1 MMQDVPV
8 VVVHDGIGSTKVDL
22 PDGVEAG
29 YIRME
34 EMEPAQTE
42 SKSGGGRP
50 EKERTLPRS
59 KVERRGP
66 NATA

>member
-1 MMQDVPV
+1 
-8 VVVHDGIGSTKVDL
+8 L
-22 PDGVEAG
+22 
-29 YIRME
+29 E
-34 EMEPAQTE
+34 EMEPAQPE